1 MNSAIERLLSL
12 RVADVMSTGV
22 VQIPAHQT
30 MAEAA
35 GLMVRHQISGAPVVD
50 EQGRCVGIL
59 SSFDFA
65 TREHQGVETTES
77 PRGKVQHVLVRD
89 RQDQPYHIEDV
100 AEDLVANYMTS
111 AVQTVRPTATLMEA
125 ARVMCVEHV
134 HRLVV
139 LDAQERP
146 AGIVSSLDLVAALVK
161 VIEE

>member
-12 RVADVMSTGV
+12 RVSDVMSTDV
-22 VQIPAHQT
+22 VQIPVHQT
-30 MAEAA
+30 MADAA
-35 GLMVRHQISGAPVVD
+35 GLMVKHQISGAPVVD

-65 TREHQGVETTES
+65 TREQQGVENTES
-77 PRGKVQHVLVRD
+77 PRGKVQHVLVRE
-89 RQDQPYHIEDV
+89 RPSQPYHIEDV
-100 AEDLVANYMTS
+100 AEDVVANYMAA

-125 ARVMCVEHV
+125 ARVMCAAHV

-139 LDAQERP
+139 LDAHGRP
-146 AGIVSSLDLVAALVK
+146 VGIVSSLDLVAALVK